1 MRQGNLVT
9 ANTAPFTAAFPPG
22 EIARGA
28 DPHQLA
34 GDANLMLGLLRI
46 NDLIDHRL
54 VSLAKNAAAFFSRS
68 RSTRNNSFS
77 RRNRANSFCMSSCG
91 PDRRSVSRLSDIHR
105 VRLDLENAEIARRPL
120 YPPAAAVHQTNCL
133 ALKFIRKPSLFVR
146 HCCLQI
152 EIIAMALHFFR
163 LSPDR

>member
-54 VSLAKNAAAFFSRS
+54 VPLAKNAAVFFSRS
-68 RSTRNNSFS
+68 RPARNNSFS

-91 PDRRSVSRLSDIHR
+91 PHRRSVSRLSDIHR
-105 VRLDLENAEIARRPL
+105 VKLDLEMPPYWWRRPR
-120 YPPAAAVHQTNCL
+120 QTHL
-133 ALKFIRKPSLFVR
+133 LPI
-146 HCCLQI
+146 
-152 EIIAMALHFFR
+152 
-163 LSPDR
+163 

>member
-1 MRQGNLVT
+1 MRKGNLVT
-9 ANTAPFTAAFPPG
+9 AKTAPFTAAFPPG

-54 VSLAKNAAAFFSRS
+54 VSFAKNAAAFFSRS
-68 RSTRNNSFS
+68 PPPRNTSFP

-91 PDRRSVSRLSDIHR
+91 PDRRSVS
-105 VRLDLENAEIARRPL
+105 
-120 YPPAAAVHQTNCL
+120 
-133 ALKFIRKPSLFVR
+133 SLCDC
-146 HCCLQI
+146 H
-152 EIIAMALHFFR
+152 
-163 LSPDR
+163 